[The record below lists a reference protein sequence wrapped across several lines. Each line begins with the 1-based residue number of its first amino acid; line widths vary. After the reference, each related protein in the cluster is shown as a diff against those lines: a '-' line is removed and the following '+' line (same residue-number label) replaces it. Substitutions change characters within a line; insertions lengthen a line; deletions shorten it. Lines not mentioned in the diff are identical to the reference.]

1 VLIGVYLCKLMVH
14 LHFNY
19 SKISTG
25 VPERLK
31 AERSVLLNEVLLVN
45 SKGNKKEID
54 MELYS

>member
-1 VLIGVYLCKLMVH
+1 MVH